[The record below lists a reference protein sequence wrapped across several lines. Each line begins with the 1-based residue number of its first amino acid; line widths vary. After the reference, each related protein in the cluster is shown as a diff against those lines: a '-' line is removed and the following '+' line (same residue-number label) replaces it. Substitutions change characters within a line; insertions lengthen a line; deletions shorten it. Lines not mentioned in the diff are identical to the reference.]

1 MNQLSTKRP
10 EPRTDR
16 YATAIVH
23 QDANVRVIAFTLLP
37 GQEVPAHRS
46 GSTVVV
52 QVVEGMGIFRG
63 DDEEST
69 LGAGGSAVFDP
80 DETHS
85 IRALQEGVSFLATIS
100 PPPR

>member
-52 QVVEGMGIFRG
+52 QVVTGEGVFRG
-63 DDEEST
+63 GETEAT
-69 LGAGGSAVFDP
+69 LGPGGAAVFEP
-80 DETHS
+80 EETHA
-85 IRALQEGVSFLATIS
+85 IRALDDGLHFLAILS
-100 PPPR
+100 PSPR